1 MIINRKVNI
10 DNDSAV
16 KIVCGNDQDAR
27 QRCVRVAHLH
37 STLGVY
43 GAERW
48 TYTLLKHLNSDLVA
62 STGISVGL
70 KEGADAFYKFL
81 RSEKLPAVHLPVSG
95 KINRRIIQALRRV
108 LFDQEIDVLHTHG
121 FKADVIGYFAVRKM
135 PISLVST
142 LHGWSQDEGFRIK
155 MYEYVSRRFLKH
167 FDCIYPLSPALEN
180 NLLELGFKQN
190 KIRMILNAVDLS
202 SVTFNPYIYS
212 NEVFKL
218 IFIGRLC
225 RQKGVYELVEAF
237 SRVHFVGSAKLTIVG
252 DGPEY
257 SDLRAFAESLKIAG
271 SIEFTGA
278 VDNVSP
284 FLEKSHALVL
294 PSYSEGIPR
303 VIMEAFAAGVP
314 VIATDLAGIRQ
325 LVTDKIN
332 GSLVPVKDVPALVN
346 AMEYMQSHPDM
357 ARQYSE
363 SAREVV
369 LEKFSAQRM
378 ADEFQREYARLFEQ
392 SRRV

>member
-1 MIINRKVNI
+1 MNRKFNI
-10 DNDSAV
+10 DNDSVV
-16 KIVCGNDQDAR
+16 KIVCGNDQDSR
-27 QRCVRVAHLH
+27 QRCVKVAHLH

-48 TYTLLKHLNSDLVA
+48 TYTLLKHLNSDVVA
-62 STGISVGL
+62 SIGISVGL
-70 KEGADAFYKFL
+70 KEGADEFYKFL
-81 RSEKLPAVHLPVSG
+81 RSEQYAAFHLPISG

-108 LFDQEIDVLHTHG
+108 LLDQEIDVLHTHG

-135 PISLVST
+135 PVSLVST

-155 MYEYVSRRFLKH
+155 MYEYASRRFLKH

-180 NLLELGFKQN
+180 NLQELGFEAN

-202 SVTFNPYIYS
+202 GVTFNPYVYS
-212 NEVFKL
+212 NEVYRI

-237 SRVHFVGSAKLTIVG
+237 SRVRFVGSAKLTIVG
-252 DGPEY
+252 DGPEH
-257 SDLRAFAESLKIAG
+257 SDLRAFSESLNIAEK
-271 SIEFTGA
+271 IEFTGA
-278 VDNVSP
+278 VDNVAP
-284 FLEKSHALVL
+284 FLEKCHALVL

-303 VIMEAFAAGVP
+303 VVMEAFAAGVP
-314 VIATDLAGIRQ
+314 VIATDLPGIRQ

-346 AMEYMQSHPDM
+346 AMEHMQSHPDI

-363 SAREVV
+363 KARAIVV
-369 LEKFSAQRM
+369 EKFSAQRM
-378 ADEFQREYARLFEQ
+378 ANDFQREYARLFKQ
-392 SRRV
+392 SRRP